1 VVEPHR
7 PVGAFVRDEP
17 FHRDHGLD
25 YFVALRRDA
34 RTCIHYGVIDNLA
47 RRLFTVSAITLVAK
61 NTFRESVRDRVLYN
75 LIFFALLMI
84 GSSLAIGELAIGD
97 LSKVI
102 TDIGLSAMRFFGM
115 LIAIFIGI
123 QLVYKEIERRTVY
136 SLLAKPLRRGEMV
149 LGKFFGLGLTL
160 AVNSSV
166 MLVGVIVS
174 ILIVRRG
181 YADQVAAVVPA
192 SYMIFLELVVTTA
205 VALMFSTISSPAISA
220 LLTFLIYVAGNFT
233 ANLMVL
239 AETPDA
245 SALKPILTAL
255 YYLLPNLAN
264 FAAISTASHGDVV
277 PASRLVAA
285 TLYAFVYCGLLLA
298 IAVAVFERRDFK

>member
-1 VVEPHR
+1 MSN
-7 PVGAFVRDEP
+7 
-17 FHRDHGLD
+17 
-25 YFVALRRDA
+25 VA
-34 RTCIHYGVIDNLA
+34 
-47 RRLFTVSAITLVAK
+47 LVAK

-84 GSSLAIGELAIGD
+84 GSSLLVGQLAIGD
-97 LSKVI
+97 LPKVI

-123 QLVYKEIERRTVY
+123 QLVYKEIERRTIY
-136 SLLAKPLRRGEMV
+136 SLLAKPLRRSEFV

-166 MLVGVIVS
+166 MLAGVVLS
-174 ILIVRRG
+174 LLLVKG
-181 YADQVAAVVPA
+181 TYAAQMAAAVPA

-220 LLTFLIYVAGNFT
+220 LLTFLVYVAGN
-233 ANLMVL
+233 ASGNLKVL
-239 AETPDA
+239 AETSDA
-245 SALKPILTAL
+245 PGVGALLTGL
-255 YYLLPNLAN
+255 YYLLPNLSN
-264 FAAISTASHGDVV
+264 FAAIGTAAHGAIV
-277 PASRLVAA
+277 PGVRLLGATAYAA
-285 TLYAFVYCGLLLA
+285 VYCGLLLA